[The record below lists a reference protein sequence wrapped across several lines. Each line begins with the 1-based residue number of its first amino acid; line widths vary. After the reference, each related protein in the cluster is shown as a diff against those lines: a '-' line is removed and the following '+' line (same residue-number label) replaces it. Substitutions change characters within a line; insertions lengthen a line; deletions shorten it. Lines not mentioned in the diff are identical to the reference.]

1 MHRQPLNANPD
12 DDPPVDDAAEDA
24 ALYERQYEDRK
35 RALAAEL
42 ESSSSGQM
50 TRIMALSIAARL
62 VRGLRQRSE
71 PMSKSPRWFR
81 DLVLTE
87 IRTERATHGLPRL
100 TMLEEDVVEQAADTT
115 HRIAVDA
122 DRQAGRPIRERRV
135 PITRQMGVVA

>member
-24 ALYERQYEDRK
+24 ALYERQSQQRQL
-35 RALAAEL
+35 ALAAEL
-42 ESSSSGQM
+42 EQSSNGQM
-50 TRIMALSIAARL
+50 TRVMALSIAARL

-87 IRTERATHGLPRL
+87 LRTERAARGLPRL
-100 TMLEEDVVEQAADTT
+100 TMVEEDVVEQAADTT
-115 HRIAVDA
+115 HRMAIDE
-122 DRQAGRPIRERRV
+122 DRQAGRPTRERRV
-135 PITRQMGVVA
+135 PITRHMGVVA